1 MDEKIKI
8 ALGETIISDL
18 KKLRTMPPGEQR
30 TLLLGDILKLY
41 ELKLKETHIELES
54 EEFQAKLD
62 AEAAIKDKEVYGS
75 TLALAE
81 AQERLKKQ
89 ERAEHIDK
97 VLGYTLKA
105 AEITDQVLGKVAYT
119 GIVRDGFTFEL
130 ENVVTSKTFK
140 DHLSRGFQALFI
152 K

>member
-18 KKLRTMPPGEQR
+18 RKYRAMPVGEQR
-30 TLLLGDILKLY
+30 EMLLNDILKLY
-41 ELKLKETHIELES
+41 EIKIKETKIELEA
-54 EEFQAKLD
+54 EEFHDKLD
-62 AEAAIKDKEVYGS
+62 AEVAIKDKEVYGN
-75 TLALAE
+75 TIALAE
-81 AQERLKKQ
+81 EQERLKKQ
-89 ERAEHIDK
+89 ERTERIDK
-97 VLGYTLKA
+97 ALTFTLKA

-140 DHLSRGFQALFI
+140 DHLSRGFQALI
-152 K
+152 R